1 MEFSFIGVGVNR
13 FTDNTQNDGVL
24 LYQYCSLDAIQS
36 SYDQFYFNV
45 EDIYEEWNCE
55 IEKIDQMDPDQIY
68 GIVFIEES

>member
-45 EDIYEEWNCE
+45 EDIYEEWNCSYHIIKE
-55 IEKIDQMDPDQIY
+55 NAKMICDQ
-68 GIVFIEES
+68 